1 MLRGPLLIP
10 FPVIVGVPSITIISK
25 SIVEKFTVTTDAGH
39 VELAFQSL
47 VDDGFMDH
55 PTYGQFGRRYY
66 PAALGD
72 TWNDTSF
79 AVYRGESPILIA
91 ICGSS
96 GGPICYFGMPM
107 RIWTDKTLGA
117 RRFNSA
123 LGKSFDHLA
132 SLAAANGTTAC
143 IIRDDPSGSSASFLG
158 RFLHAAGAVPRIGL
172 CTRIDLGAPREVI
185 AANVR
190 KSYRSLISRGKRS
203 ISLTYANRNNPD
215 SRMFDQYREFHQ
227 RIAGRVT
234 RPRKSWDIMFE
245 AIAGGHGELSLGH
258 DSSGD
263 LISATLV
270 IDGGE
275 VAQYSSG
282 VYEREQ
288 FDKPLGHW
296 PLYDAILRAKARGRS
311 LFDLGDIPAAGT
323 ATHKEVSIGAF
334 KRGFAGRLDFRLAWH
349 MPLAEAGCGQ

>member
-1 MLRGPLLIP
+1 M
-10 FPVIVGVPSITIISK
+10 
-25 SIVEKFTVTTDAGH
+25 EKFTVTTDAGD
-39 VELAFQSL
+39 VEQAFQSL
-47 VDDGFMDH
+47 ADEGFADH
-55 PTYGQFGRRYY
+55 PTYGQYGRRYY

-72 TWNDTSF
+72 AWNDTSF
-79 AVYRGESPILIA
+79 AVYRGESPVLAA
-91 ICGSS
+91 ICGSD

-107 RIWTDKTLGA
+107 RIWTDKTLGT
-117 RRFNSA
+117 RSFNSA
-123 LGKSFDHLA
+123 LRKSLDHFA
-132 SLAAANGTTAC
+132 SLAGASGATAC
-143 IIRDDPSGSSASFLG
+143 IIRDDPSGSSASLLG
-158 RFLHAAGAVPRIGL
+158 RFLHAAGAVPRLSL
-172 CTRIDLGAPREVI
+172 CARIDLGAPEEAI

-203 ISLTYANRNNPD
+203 ISLTYVNRDNPD
-215 SRMFDQYREFHQ
+215 SGMFDQYRTFHQ

-245 AIAGGHGELSLGH
+245 AISGGHGELSLGR

-263 LISATLV
+263 LMSGTLV

-288 FDKPLGHW
+288 FDNPIGHW

-311 LFDLGDIPAAGT
+311 LFELGDVPAAGT
-323 ATHKEVSIGAF
+323 ASDKEVSIGTF
-334 KRGFAGRLDFRLAWH
+334 KRGFAGRLDYRLAWDV
-349 MPLAEAGCGQ
+349 PLAEAGYGK